1 MKNINNNI
9 LNFSIIS
16 LIVFIISLKWKSI
29 GIPLNNENE
38 VIGYLILKNYNPI
51 NDTIRYF
58 LFISLPLISFMIINY
73 FFNSKNV
80 LSLKNIFKTSASKD
94 ENISVYEYKAA
105 FSILLILIFLEVMTL
120 DLTHLKLDTL
130 HDGDFL
136 TPAQN
141 FFYYKK
147 LSLKPNWYFNFFLY
161 FFS

>member
-58 LFISLPLISFMIINY
+58 LFISLPLISFVVINY

-80 LSLKNIFKTSASKD
+80 LSLKNI
-94 ENISVYEYKAA
+94 
-105 FSILLILIFLEVMTL
+105 
-120 DLTHLKLDTL
+120 
-130 HDGDFL
+130 
-136 TPAQN
+136 
-141 FFYYKK
+141 
-147 LSLKPNWYFNFFLY
+147 
-161 FFS
+161 

>member
-80 LSLKNIFKTSASKD
+80 LSLKNIFKTSTSRD
-94 ENISVYEYKAA
+94 ENISVYEYKAT
-105 FSILLILIFLEVMTL
+105 FSILLLIFLEVMTL

-130 HDGDFL
+130 HDGDF
-136 TPAQN
+136 
-141 FFYYKK
+141 
-147 LSLKPNWYFNFFLY
+147 
-161 FFS
+161 